1 MLLSN
6 SHTSRNLMPT
16 IRYCKVNAK
25 TGNGL
30 PPFPTSKHQSHL
42 PGMEEGERDRVL
54 PTLSLAPRASL
65 TLIGKLIHSGPKG
78 VREAQSWSSDA
89 ESGLRP
95 AGQDS
100 SWGVGPS
107 GYGRQGWAKQTPWAQ
122 RQRKDFSSLSLGN
135 LPTSCPLPGAFL
147 G

>member
-42 PGMEEGERDRVL
+42 PGMEGGERDRVL

-78 VREAQSWSSDA
+78 VRETQSWSSEA

-107 GYGRQGWAKQTPWAQ
+107 GYGRQGWAKQTP
-122 RQRKDFSSLSLGN
+122 
-135 LPTSCPLPGAFL
+135 
-147 G
+147 